1 MANIKISDD
10 VLEDYQKT
18 AIKWEKALLDLPIR
32 AAMDVLRYMHGIT
45 GLRGKQRFGEISAD
59 SQFAPFSRTRK
70 QNADVNIKYREIE
83 TFLGNVIEPF
93 SPSDY
98 ALLTMGYDDPIL
110 GEKIKGAS
118 TTALVLFHLAKA
130 RGQHIAQAVL
140 TGKRN
145 AEGTTT
151 EDLCDGLV
159 TIAEKE
165 IAAGAISESVGNLI
179 KLSDEFTM
187 QNACDLIKEEIV
199 FRLNHFLRREN
210 SVLLCAPELVD
221 MYNESYQTTH
231 STLNYNTAY
240 NQPFVEGSNNRLT
253 LVGLP
258 EMEGQK
264 HLILTQKDNML
275 WATDN
280 KSDESFVDIMRT
292 GHYDL
297 SFAANMFL
305 GTQFRTID
313 PRRLAIIE
321 LAEPKKPATPEG
333 GTNEEGTTQGGNS

>member
-221 MYNESYQTTH
+221 MYNESYQSTH
-231 STLNYNTAY
+231 ATLNYNTAY
-240 NQPFVEGSNNRLT
+240 DQPFVEGSNNRLT

-333 GTNEEGTTQGGNS
+333 GTNEGDTTQGGNS